1 MKALF
6 LAAVLTLSTSAFS
19 QYYYK
24 DIIGTGETAEI
35 IKAYQANKVSRVLLN
50 SFDEDG
56 TKTEN
61 FYVEQVFSPV
71 AQTLTTTTRSSITDE
86 SVLTSFINNQ
96 GQVVKTIDSSQ
107 NLYTTTL
114 YQYDPS
120 GQLISL
126 TSTSSDTSKRLSLE
140 EEHQWQYSNGKIAR
154 MLRIKNK
161 VDTTVVTFKLD
172 DSGNVVEENST
183 RKGIKSEPV
192 YYYYDAQNRLT
203 DIVRYNTKAHKLLP
217 EYMFEYSASNQVIQ
231 KITVPANSSDYM
243 IWRYQY
249 DNRGLKVKEAVFNK
263 QKKLNGKIE
272 YLYSFSSWSTARFYW
287 SPFLIHQLCHQ
298 EQGIKPKAGITLSIQ
313 CLQKEM

>member
-1 MKALF
+1 MKALV

-24 DIIGTGETAEI
+24 DIIGTRETADI

-61 FYVEQVFSPV
+61 FYVEQVFSS
-71 AQTLTTTTRSSITDE
+71 ADQTLKTITRSSITDE
-86 SVLTSFINNQ
+86 SVLTSYINNN
-96 GQVVKTIDSSQ
+96 GQVVKTVDSSQ
-107 NLYTTTL
+107 NLFTTTL
-114 YQYDPS
+114 YQYDPA
-120 GQLISL
+120 GQLIYL
-126 TSTSSDTSKRLSLE
+126 TSTSSDTTKRLNQV
-140 EEHQWQYSNGKIAR
+140 EEHQWAYSNGRIAR

-161 VDTTVVTFKLD
+161 VDTTIVTFKLD
-172 DSGNVVEENST
+172 ENGNVVEENSV
-183 RKGIKSEPV
+183 RKGTKSEPV

-203 DIVRYNTKAHKLLP
+203 DIVRYNTKVQKLLP
-217 EYMFEYSASNQVIQ
+217 EYMFEYSSSNQVIQ
-231 KITVPANSSDYM
+231 KITVPANSSEYL

-272 YLYSFSSWSTARFYW
+272 YLYSFSS
-287 SPFLIHQLCHQ
+287 
-298 EQGIKPKAGITLSIQ
+298 
-313 CLQKEM
+313 